1 MWIYRV
7 APLSS
12 STALPLQQISSS
24 LLSVNCLVFLACAT
38 QYYGKLVHTK
48 LIHRLP
54 RHKLL
59 ACPKLHHI
67 DLFSALMLKAQ
78 LTGKWVV
85 LTLIINAKLKQLQFH
100 ISQNQSHCCQDP
112 KSLALLQP
120 QSPNYSPFALAA
132 GLTWL
137 GSWAISA
144 CSTSDRL
151 TLALFSTPTNKWM
164 VPRSEHTAI

>member
-1 MWIYRV
+1 MWHLLA
-7 APLSS
+7 APLHFHCSKS
-12 STALPLQQISSS
+12 QVAYLVWTALCS
-24 LLSVNCLVFLACAT
+24 LHVPHRT
-38 QYYGKLVHTK
+38 YYGKLIHTK

-54 RHKLL
+54 CHKLL
-59 ACPKLHHI
+59 ACPNLHCI

-137 GSWAISA
+137 CSWAISA